1 VKEQAIENKPAA
13 VAGTGKAR
21 LFPKQ
26 AGETPDRWSWVER
39 SVWTERML
47 NRLAESQEQT
57 VWFSLWDK
65 VWNSDN
71 LSQAMLEVIL
81 NGGSAGVDGQTTG
94 QIKENWT
101 KEQERLQGELR
112 QDQYHPQPARRVWIP
127 KPGTKEQR
135 PLGVPVVRDRVVQAA
150 LRHVLEPIFERDFAE
165 QSYGFRPGRSCLH
178 ALHRVE
184 ELLTKGYT
192 WIVDVDLKSYFD
204 TIPRK
209 RLLAEIQKR
218 IVDGKVLKLLESYLE
233 AGVWETGKGWQP
245 TEQGTPQGSV
255 ISPLLSNI
263 YLNPLDHKMAQE
275 GYEMVRYADDAVVCC
290 RTETEAQKALAEIA
304 VWTETA
310 GLKLH
315 PTKTRIVSAVGKGG
329 FDFLGYHF
337 ERYQAGSGMKWPR
350 DKSRK
355 KLRDKLREKL
365 RRGRSGS
372 IADIIIEINPILKGW
387 FGYFKFSVPSAT
399 RDADQWVRER
409 IRQIVRRRHKRRG
422 IVHGRERIEYPNRWF
437 ETQGFYSLEKAQAKW
452 IQSPTGNHCLE
463 S

>member
-1 VKEQAIENKPAA
+1 MKEQTTENKPATVEGA
-13 VAGTGKAR
+13 RKTR

-26 AGETPDRWSWVER
+26 VGEASDRWSWVER

-94 QIKENWT
+94 HISENWT
-101 KEQERLQGELR
+101 EEQERLQSELR
-112 QDQYHPQPARRVWIP
+112 QGQYRPQPARRVWIP
-127 KPGTKEQR
+127 KPGTNEQR

-178 ALHRVE
+178 ALQRVE
-184 ELLTKGYT
+184 ELLTNGYT
-192 WIVDVDLKSYFD
+192 WVVDVDLKSYFD

-209 RLLAEIQKR
+209 RLLVEIQKR
-218 IVDGKVLKLLESYLE
+218 IADGKVLKLLKDYLE
-233 AGVWETGKGWQP
+233 AGVMETGKGWQP

-263 YLNPLDHKMAQE
+263 YLNPMDHKMAQQ

-290 RTETEAQKALAEIA
+290 RTEAEAQKALAELA
-304 VWTETA
+304 AWTEAA
-310 GLKLH
+310 GLTLH

-337 ERYQAGSGMKWPR
+337 ERYHDGSGLKWPR
-350 DKSRK
+350 AKSRK
-355 KLRDKLREKL
+355 KLRDSLREKL

-372 IADIIIEINPILKGW
+372 IPDIISAVNPILKGW
-387 FGYFKFSVPSAT
+387 FGYFKFSMPSAMKDT
-399 RDADQWVRER
+399 DQWVRDR

-422 IVHGRERIEYPNRWF
+422 IVKGRERIEYPNRWF
-437 ETQGFYSLEKAQAKW
+437 ETQGFFSLEKAQVKW
-452 IQSPTGNHCLE
+452 IQSLTGNHRLE

>member
-1 VKEQAIENKPAA
+1 VKEQTTENKPATVEA
-13 VAGTGKAR
+13 VRKAR

-26 AGETPDRWSWVER
+26 AGETADRWSWVER
-39 SVWTERML
+39 SVWTQRML

-71 LSQAMLEVIL
+71 MSQAMLEVIL

-94 QIKENWT
+94 QISENWSQQ
-101 KEQERLQGELR
+101 QEHLQSELR
-112 QDQYHPQPARRVWIP
+112 QGQYRPQPALRVWIP
-127 KPGTKEQR
+127 KPGTSEQR
-135 PLGVPVVRDRVVQAA
+135 ALGVPVVRDRIVQAA
-150 LRHVLEPIFERDFAE
+150 LRHVLEPIFEWDFAE
-165 QSYGFRPGRSCLH
+165 QSYGFRPGRSCFH
-178 ALHRVE
+178 ALQRVE
-184 ELLTKGYT
+184 ELLTNGYT
-192 WIVDVDLKSYFD
+192 WVVDVDLKSYFD

-218 IVDGKVLKLLESYLE
+218 IADGKVLELLKDYLE
-233 AGVWETGKGWQP
+233 AGVMETGKGWQP

-263 YLNPLDHKMAQE
+263 YLNPMDHKMAQL

-290 RTETEAQKALAEIA
+290 RTEAEAQEALAELA
-304 VWTETA
+304 AWTEAA
-310 GLKLH
+310 GLTLH

-337 ERYQAGSGMKWPR
+337 ERYHDGNGLKWPR
-350 DKSRK
+350 AKSRK
-355 KLRDKLREKL
+355 KLRDNLREKL

-372 IADIIIEINPILKGW
+372 IPDIISEVNPILKGW
-387 FGYFKFSVPSAT
+387 FGYFKFSVSHAMKDT
-399 RDADQWVRER
+399 DQWVREC

-422 IVHGRERIEYPNRWF
+422 IVKGRERIEYPNRWF
-437 ETQGFYSLEKAQAKW
+437 DTQGFFSLEKAQAKW
-452 IQSPTGNHCLE
+452 IQSSMGNH
-463 S
+463 

>member
-1 VKEQAIENKPAA
+1 MKEQTTENKPTA
-13 VAGTGKAR
+13 VEGARKAR
-21 LFPKQ
+21 AFPKQ
-26 AGETPDRWSWVER
+26 AGETRDRWSWVER

-47 NRLAESQEQT
+47 NRLAKSQEQT

-71 LSQAMLEVIL
+71 LNQAMLEVIL

-101 KEQERLQGELR
+101 EEQESLQSELR
-112 QDQYHPQPARRVWIP
+112 QGQYHPQPARRVWIP
-127 KPGTKEQR
+127 KLGTNEQR

-165 QSYGFRPGRSCLH
+165 QSYGFRPGRNCLH
-178 ALHRVE
+178 ALQRVE
-184 ELLTKGYT
+184 ELLMSGYT
-192 WIVDVDLKSYFD
+192 WVVDIDLKSYFD

-218 IVDGKVLKLLESYLE
+218 IVDGKVMKLLEDYLE
-233 AGVWETGKGWQP
+233 AGVWERGKGWQP

-290 RTETEAQKALAEIA
+290 RTEAEAQKALAAIA

-315 PTKTRIVSAVGKGG
+315 PTKTRIVTAVGKGG

-337 ERYQAGSGMKWPR
+337 ERYLVGSGMKWPR

-372 IADIIIEINPILKGW
+372 IADIITEINPILKGW
-387 FGYFKFSVPSAT
+387 LGYFKFSVSSAM
-399 RDADQWVRER
+399 RDADQWVRDR
-409 IRQIVRRRHKRRG
+409 IRQIVRRRHKRHG
-422 IVHGRERIEYPNRWF
+422 IVKGRERLEYPNRWF
-437 ETQGFYSLEKAQAKW
+437 EAQGFFSLEKAQAKW
-452 IQSPTGNHCLE
+452 IQSQMGHH
-463 S
+463 